1 MHLFV
6 GKKKFMDSGRKHRKL
21 RKGKKE
27 RKLRE
32 GQKLLDCRSFNNPP
46 PKSSTPSDM
55 VLLYL
60 WLWHRFHLSS
70 ILGIDT
76 DGDEALEPILKVRFD
91 VKFN

>member
-1 MHLFV
+1 MLWSRDLVSCSNMHCQYLGGV
-6 GKKKFMDSGRKHRKL
+6 TGKCIYLWGIKMFMDSGRKHGKL

-55 VLLYL
+55 VLL
-60 WLWHRFHLSS
+60 
-70 ILGIDT
+70 
-76 DGDEALEPILKVRFD
+76 
-91 VKFN
+91 